1 MAIGTPLLLS
11 ENEKQSGLLTRSPL
25 TEDCAQNYQEC
36 LLQETIDRWPNI
48 LPIGDFYPSVTRLCS
63 LGREIPVDLGNT
75 EGFIDNL
82 LLTDDG
88 HLVIVETKLW
98 RNPEALR
105 VVIAQTLQYGMAI
118 SQLNLDEL
126 EGRLRRGDPKGSR
139 LGPEETVL
147 QRACNLLPGKTD
159 DFEDAFDRIRL
170 AGEILLLIVA
180 DGVRSSAERLVQWMN
195 TVVGSAPY
203 KFGLVEL
210 CLYDLPD
217 ASRLVVPRTLLRIRE
232 ASRHVVSINLQGPG
246 REHVTATVSAPNEQP
261 NIRKIAPSGIPLTEE
276 GLTKQIIA
284 KNSPE
289 IAALADQLRAQLN
302 VSGLKKR
309 ALPST
314 IQYGLD
320 VAGDFIPLVS
330 LSPANLWFQIPMRVV
345 RDLGGERFV
354 ACKQKINGV
363 AQFYRSEDISDPEKT
378 NALGP
383 RYAILQDRVE
393 AFVDAVRNIA
403 ETVRNAVTEAS

>member
-11 ENEKQSGLLTRSPL
+11 ENEKQSGPLTRTSV
-25 TEDCAQNYQEC
+25 TADCAQNYQEC

-48 LPIGDFYPSVTRLCS
+48 LPISDFYPSVASLCS

-105 VVIAQTLQYGMAI
+105 SVVAQTLQYCMAI
-118 SQLNLDEL
+118 SQLTLDEL
-126 EGRLRRGDPKGSR
+126 EGRLRRGDPKGNR
-139 LGPEETVL
+139 LGPDETVL

-180 DGVRSSAERLVQWMN
+180 DGIRSSAERLVQWMN
-195 TVVGSAPY
+195 TDVGSAPY

-217 ASRLVVPRTLLRIRE
+217 ASRLVVPKTLLRIRE

-246 REHVTATVSAPNEQP
+246 RAHITATVSASNEQP
-261 NIRKIAPSGIPLTEE
+261 KTRKIAASGIPLTEE
-276 GLTKQIIA
+276 GLTNQIIA
-284 KNSPE
+284 KNPTE
-289 IAALADQLRAQLN
+289 IAALADQLRSQLN
-302 VSGLKKR
+302 LSDLKKR

-320 VAGDFIPLVS
+320 IAGDFIPLVS
-330 LSPANLWFQIPMRVV
+330 LSSTSIWFQIPMRVV
-345 RDLGGERFV
+345 RVLGGERFV
-354 ACKQKINGV
+354 ACKQKINSV
-363 AQFYRSEDISDPEKT
+363 AQFYRSEDVSDPDKT
-378 NALGP
+378 NALTP

-393 AFVDAVRNIA
+393 VFVEAVRNIA
-403 ETVRNAVTEAS
+403 ETVTNAVTEAS